1 MGSLSH
7 STPRERFRAMNAR
20 EFWVKHGRVG
30 SAGYRRHYA
39 HPKRKLRRSLVNAY
53 RRSYEQWRRVV
64 AKRPGFQYENP
75 SPDPPTGFSGAR
87 AAELRRKVVRKLR
100 REGVL

>member
-1 MGSLSH
+1 VGRLGG
-7 STPRERFRAMNAR
+7 PEEGRAMNAR

-30 SAGYRRHYA
+30 SAGYRRHYK
-39 HPKRKLRRSLVNAY
+39 HPKRKLRRSVVNAY
-53 RRSYEQWRRVV
+53 RRAYEAFRRSDSL
-64 AKRPGFQYENP
+64 P
-75 SPDPPTGFSGAR
+75 SPAPPTSLSGAR